1 MDKGD
6 NKMKIKLTKATIYG
20 DEFLTLLKST
30 DEEAVNT
37 AKCIMRHNL
46 IQDIHKCFKKWSMQF
61 MLTDKLAD
69 ELMHE
74 INLSVD
80 AYLNKVS

>member
-1 MDKGD
+1 
-6 NKMKIKLTKATIYG
+6 MKINLIKATIYG
-20 DEFLTLLKST
+20 DEFLSLLKST
-30 DEEAVNT
+30 DIEAVNT

-46 IQDIHKCFKKWSMQF
+46 IQDIHKCFKKWNMQF
-61 MLTDKLAD
+61 MLTSELID